1 MIKHEIRRATQRKDW
16 DTVQKLETIL
26 KTNRAGKG
34 SPFEQREIEMANEQ
48 NRRRGMIAKIKVAQK
63 QLGMDDDVYRDV
75 LAAAT
80 GLRSCKD
87 MEIWQLER
95 VLQKME
101 RLGFAPTRGKPER
114 QPLHLV
120 EHTPMI
126 NKMGA
131 LLHEMGKSWAYAHG
145 IARKMF
151 GVETVQRC
159 DGEQMRKVLAALNYQ
174 AKREAHKAA

>member
-1 MIKHEIRRATQRKDW
+1 
-16 DTVQKLETIL
+16 
-26 KTNRAGKG
+26 
-34 SPFEQREIEMANEQ
+34 MANEQ

-63 QLGMDDDVYRDV
+63 QLGMEDDVYCDV
-75 LAAAT
+75 LAATT

-87 MEIWQLER
+87 MEVWQLER
-95 VLQKME
+95 VLQKLE

-114 QPLHLV
+114 QPLHLA

-126 NKMGA
+126 NKIGA
-131 LLHEMGKSWAYAHG
+131 MLHQSGKSWAYAHG

>member
-1 MIKHEIRRATQRKDW
+1 
-16 DTVQKLETIL
+16 
-26 KTNRAGKG
+26 
-34 SPFEQREIEMANEQ
+34 MANEQ

-63 QLGMDDDVYRDV
+63 QLGMEDDVYRDV
-75 LAAAT
+75 LAATT

-87 MEIWQLER
+87 MEVWQLER
-95 VLQKME
+95 VLQKLE
-101 RLGFAPTRGKPER
+101 QLGFAPTRSKPER
-114 QPLHLV
+114 QPLHLA

-126 NKMGA
+126 NKIGA
-131 LLHEMGKSWAYAHG
+131 MLHQSGKSWAYAHG

-151 GVETVQRC
+151 GVEMVQRC

>member
-1 MIKHEIRRATQRKDW
+1 
-16 DTVQKLETIL
+16 
-26 KTNRAGKG
+26 
-34 SPFEQREIEMANEQ
+34 MANEQ
-48 NRRRGMIAKIKVAQK
+48 SRRRGMIAKIKVAQK

-75 LAAAT
+75 LETAT
-80 GLRSCKD
+80 GLRSCKE

-101 RLGFAPTRGKPER
+101 RLGFAPARGKPER
-114 QPLHLV
+114 QPLHFE

-126 NKMGA
+126 NKIGA
-131 LLHEMGKSWAYAHG
+131 MLHQSGKSWAYAHG

-151 GVETVQRC
+151 NVETVQRC

-174 AKREAHKAA
+174 AKREAHKAV

>member
-1 MIKHEIRRATQRKDW
+1 
-16 DTVQKLETIL
+16 
-26 KTNRAGKG
+26 
-34 SPFEQREIEMANEQ
+34 MANEQ

-75 LAAAT
+75 LATAT

-101 RLGFAPTRGKPER
+101 RLGFAPMRGKPER

-120 EHTPMI
+120 QSPSP
-126 NKMGA
+126 
-131 LLHEMGKSWAYAHG
+131 LH
-145 IARKMF
+145 
-151 GVETVQRC
+151 
-159 DGEQMRKVLAALNYQ
+159 
-174 AKREAHKAA
+174 